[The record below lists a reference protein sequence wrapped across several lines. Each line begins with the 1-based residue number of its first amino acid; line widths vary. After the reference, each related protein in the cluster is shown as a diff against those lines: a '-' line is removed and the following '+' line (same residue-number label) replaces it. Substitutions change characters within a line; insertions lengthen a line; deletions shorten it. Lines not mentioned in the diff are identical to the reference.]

1 MQRKII
7 GWNNVPFDFK
17 TKKSWKYKFKNILE
31 NEYSTAEVE
40 FQVGDNPLNLKTVPV
55 YHRSQTIDFVPTRKE
70 LAFEEF
76 WQIFCNEMDKNRHLK
91 KKTKGAKG
99 WCHRSSD
106 HFKFAN
112 RLCREKLQT
121 HLNQYRPIGVFPKSN
136 IPLSKTRFVII
147 DLDLHNKDQSI
158 FLQML
163 KVLLDV
169 FWGKGKCFIGLNP
182 LIVNGIHLIFVFDE
196 PKNVIQVTNEIK
208 DILKN
213 LDIENEQL
221 INDALSS
228 GMNSFCAIE
237 VFPRN
242 DRGVRLPMGQGYT
255 VITDHI
261 LANVPHTI
269 KKRTRL
275 VADFIS
281 LIDWLEDPNRK
292 YMEKDAVINFIAD
305 KISSSSINIKVNNP
319 KETSVK
325 TTVPSELKTNSS
337 TKGSSNSALKDPIK
351 LKGNFYEILYN
362 FWVKG
367 DPVQE
372 KDGNFLN
379 KQVLYLTKI
388 AKEFDYKK
396 EEIVFGILRMLAE
409 LPPKS
414 KAVSRR
420 LIIDDPDTLKS
431 DVSRIVEN
439 VFKKTASSEIKNTA
453 EKFKKYKLFDPLNTK
468 TLGFNKRQ
476 KINLIWTKADRKNF
490 YKTLSPVLNVKNINT
505 ILKFIKEFVG
515 LVESMDI
522 QNRGFSR
529 NYLRKYWVP
538 KHFPSIKVG
547 NNTKVQKIFE
557 ALIRL
562 GIIKTGPAGKGNKQR
577 GCTKW
582 KIGEKARAA
591 MV

>member
-1 MQRKII
+1 MRRKII
-7 GWNNVPFDFK
+7 GWNNVPFDYK
-17 TKKSWKYKFKNILE
+17 TKKSWKYKFKNIVE
-31 NEYSTAEVE
+31 NEYSKTEVE
-40 FQVGDNPLNLKTVPV
+40 FEVGDNPPKFTTVPV
-55 YHRSQTIDFVPTRKE
+55 YHISQTVDFIPTRKE

-76 WQIFCNEMDKNRHLK
+76 WQIFCSKMDQNRHLK

-99 WCHRSSD
+99 WWLKSSD
-106 HFKFAN
+106 NFKFAN

-121 HLNQYRPIGVFPKSN
+121 HLNQNRPIGVFPKN
-136 IPLSKTRFVII
+136 NDPLSKTRFVII

-182 LIVNGIHLIFVFDE
+182 QNVNGIHVILVFDD
-196 PKNVIQVTNEIK
+196 PKNVIQITNEIK
-208 DILKN
+208 DILKT
-213 LDIENEQL
+213 LDIENKQL
-221 INDALSS
+221 INHALSS
-228 GMNSFCAIE
+228 GMNSFSAIE

-242 DRGVRLPMGQGYT
+242 DRGVRLPMGKGYT

-261 LANVPHTI
+261 LTNVPVTI
-269 KKRTRL
+269 NKGTRL
-275 VADFIS
+275 VADFVS

-292 YMEKDAVINFIAD
+292 YMDKDAVINFIAD
-305 KISSSSINIKVNNP
+305 KIANSSINLKLNNP
-319 KETSVK
+319 KK
-325 TTVPSELKTNSS
+325 TRAKKAVPSEFKTNSS
-337 TKGSSNSALKDPIK
+337 TKVSNNSALKVPIN
-351 LKGNFYEILYN
+351 LKGNFYEILYK

-367 DPVQE
+367 DPLQE

-379 KQVLYLTKI
+379 KQVLYIAKI

-396 EEIVFGILRMLAE
+396 DEIVSGILRMLAE

-420 LIIDDPDTLKS
+420 LLIDDPDTLKS

-439 VFKKTASSEIKNTA
+439 VFKNSASSEIKNTA
-453 EKFKKYKLFDPLNTK
+453 KKFKKYKRFDPLNTK
-468 TLGFNKRQ
+468 TWGFNKRH
-476 KINLIWTKADRKNF
+476 KINLIWTTTDRKNF
-490 YKTLSPVLNVKNINT
+490 YKILSPVLNVKNINT
-505 ILKFIKEFVG
+505 ILKFVKEFVG

-522 QNRGFSR
+522 QNKGFSR
-529 NYLRKYWVP
+529 NYLRKYWIP

-547 NNTKVQKIFE
+547 NNTKVQKVFE

-562 GIIKTGPAGKGNKQR
+562 GIIKTGPAGKGNKHQ

-582 KIGEKARAA
+582 KIGEKASAA

>member
-1 MQRKII
+1 MRRKII
-7 GWNNVPFDFK
+7 GWNNVPFDYK
-17 TKKSWKYKFKNILE
+17 TQKSWKYKFKKIVE
-31 NEYSTAEVE
+31 NEYSKAEVE
-40 FQVGDNPLNLKTVPV
+40 FQVGDNPPKFATVPV
-55 YHRSQTIDFVPTRKE
+55 YHISQTVDFIPTRKE

-76 WQIFCNEMDKNRHLK
+76 WQIFCSKMDQNRHLK

-99 WCHRSSD
+99 WWLKSSD
-106 HFKFAN
+106 NFKSKN

-121 HLNQYRPIGVFPKSN
+121 HLNQNRPIGVFPKN
-136 IPLSKTRFVII
+136 NDPLSKTRFVII

-169 FWGKGKCFIGLNP
+169 FWGKGKCFVGLNP
-182 LIVNGIHLIFVFDE
+182 QIVNGIHLILVFDD
-196 PKNVIQVTNEIK
+196 PKNVIRITNEIK
-208 DILKN
+208 DILKT
-213 LDIENEQL
+213 LDIENKQL
-221 INDALSS
+221 INHALSS
-228 GMNSFCAIE
+228 GMNSFSAIE

-242 DRGVRLPMGQGYT
+242 DRGVRLPMGKGYT

-261 LANVPHTI
+261 LTNVPLTI
-269 KKRTRL
+269 NKSTRL
-275 VADFIS
+275 VADFVS

-292 YMEKDAVINFIAD
+292 YMDKDAVINFIAD
-305 KISSSSINIKVNNP
+305 KIANSSINIKVNNP
-319 KETSVK
+319 KETRVK
-325 TTVPSELKTNSS
+325 KTVPSDLKNNSS
-337 TKGSSNSALKDPIK
+337 TKVYNNSALKVPIS
-351 LKGNFYEILYN
+351 LKGNFYEILYK

-367 DPVQE
+367 DPLQE
-372 KDGNFLN
+372 KDGNCLN
-379 KQVLYLTKI
+379 KQVLYLAKI

-396 EEIVFGILRMLAE
+396 DEIVSGILTMLAE

-420 LIIDDPDTLKS
+420 LLIDDPDTLKS

-439 VFKKTASSEIKNTA
+439 VFKNSASSEIKNTA
-453 EKFKKYKLFDPLNTK
+453 KKFKKYKRFDPLNTK
-468 TLGFNKRQ
+468 TWGFNKRQ
-476 KINLIWTKADRKNF
+476 KINLIWTTTDRKNF

-505 ILKFIKEFVG
+505 ILKFVKEFVG

-522 QNRGFSR
+522 QNKGFSR

-538 KHFPSIKVG
+538 KHFPAIKVG
-547 NNTKVQKIFE
+547 NNTKVQKVFE

-562 GIIKTGPAGKGNKQR
+562 GIIKTGPAGKGNKHQ

-582 KIGEKARAA
+582 KIGEKASAA